1 MKSIQ
6 GSMKLRFELSI
17 TVITSRDILK
27 HTDYFVRVLIA
38 DKMLD
43 MLSRYYSPFQMQ
55 NPIHHGKH

>member
-17 TVITSRDILK
+17 TVIASRDILR

-43 MLSRYYSPFQMQ
+43 ILSRYYSPLQRLR
-55 NPIHHGKH
+55 

>member
-17 TVITSRDILK
+17 TVIATRDILR
-27 HTDYFVRVLIA
+27 HTGYFVRVLIA

-43 MLSRYYSPFQMQ
+43 KLSPYYSPLQRL
-55 NPIHHGKH
+55 I